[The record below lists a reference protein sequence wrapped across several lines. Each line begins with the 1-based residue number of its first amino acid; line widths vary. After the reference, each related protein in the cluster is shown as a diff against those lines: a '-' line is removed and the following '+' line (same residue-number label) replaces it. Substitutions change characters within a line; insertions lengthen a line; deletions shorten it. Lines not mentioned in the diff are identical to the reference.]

1 MHISS
6 QIPRPAMRSGASSV
20 ASAKKP
26 DLQAAQLTQTTQIS
40 STDST
45 KQQRDQIQ
53 AQILNL
59 GLNID
64 YKA

>member
-1 MHISS
+1 
-6 QIPRPAMRSGASSV
+6 MRSGASSV

-26 DLQAAQLTQTTQIS
+26 GLQAAQLTQTTQIS